1 MIARRLAVR
10 ALILVVPVI
19 PTASG
24 ATDAPVKVE
33 AEQPRVVANEAEHS
47 ILGRLKLVFDARF
60 TNLGDAPVEIPDR
73 ISMKGVAGMFE
84 NGVDSRQ
91 SDGSWRTVNGGGDLM
106 WIGEIVFPLCKV
118 LGPKETLVVKGV
130 WGPLVDSESNLRSL
144 SPRATIRAYVVLPCK
159 QRDGKVVSKIVKT
172 DPFVLSIPPQ
182 P

>member
-1 MIARRLAVR
+1 MIGRRLAVCSLFFVA
-10 ALILVVPVI
+10 ALI

-24 ATDAPVKVE
+24 ATDDPIKVE
-33 AEQPRVVANEAEHS
+33 AEQPRVVANEAANS

-73 ISMKGVAGMFE
+73 LSIKGVAGISE
-84 NGVDSRQ
+84 NGVDSQQ

-106 WIGEIVFPLCKV
+106 WIGHIVFPLCKV
-118 LGPKETLVVKGV
+118 LSPKETLVVKGV
-130 WGPLVDSESNLRSL
+130 WGPLVDSESNRRSL
-144 SPRATIRAYVVLPCK
+144 SPRATIRAYLVLPCK

-172 DPFVLSIPPQ
+172 DPFVLSIPPL